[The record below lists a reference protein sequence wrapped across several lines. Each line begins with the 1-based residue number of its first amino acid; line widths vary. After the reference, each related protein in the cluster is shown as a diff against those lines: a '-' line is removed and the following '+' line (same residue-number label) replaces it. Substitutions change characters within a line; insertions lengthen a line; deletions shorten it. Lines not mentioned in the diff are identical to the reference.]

1 MGYVVK
7 YHPGSKLC
15 QNLTPQVK
23 DLLRRYPEVAEA
35 ALAAVAA
42 ISPADVEE
50 AEARAAFVWI
60 LGHHGGHIQARPPRG
75 DLC

>member
-1 MGYVVK
+1 M
-7 YHPGSKLC
+7 
-15 QNLTPQVK
+15 QVK

-50 AEARAAFVWI
+50 PEARAAFVWI
-60 LGHHGGHIQARPPRG
+60 LGHHGGHIQVPLPS
-75 DLC
+75 LFVITSV